1 MKRIYKSFMHRFE
14 LFAFLALYC
23 KEIDVNRSGCL
34 QFTQFCMKDKTRYS
48 FLNSVDMAAKLK
60 ELTGLPLD
68 VQLCRFEDASL
79 MLFFTEEIPPVSEE
93 QTDVL
98 SEPEQEPEPVIE
110 EKAEEPVVEEKVK
123 EKAVEPPKKKTR
135 AKKATKKA
143 E

>member
-1 MKRIYKSFMHRFE
+1 MKRIYKSFMNRFE

-48 FLNSVDMAAKLK
+48 FFNSVDMAAKLK

-79 MLFFTEEIPPVSEE
+79 MLFFTEEIPPVPEE
-93 QTDVL
+93 QADVL
-98 SEPEQEPEPVIE
+98 SEPEQELEPVIE
-110 EKAEEPVVEEKVK
+110 EKVAEPIVEEKV
-123 EKAVEPPKKKTR
+123 AEPPKKEKKTR
-135 AKKATKKA
+135 AKKAAKKT

>member
-1 MKRIYKSFMHRFE
+1 MKRIYKSFMNRFE

-48 FLNSVDMAAKLK
+48 FFNAADIAVKLK

-68 VQLCRFEDASL
+68 TQLCRFEDASL
-79 MLFFTEEIPPVSEE
+79 MLFFTDEIPPVPEE
-93 QTDVL
+93 QPVVAA
-98 SEPEQEPEPVIE
+98 EP
-110 EKAEEPVVEEKVK
+110 EPVVEEKI
-123 EKAVEPPKKKTR
+123 EEPPKKKTR
-135 AKKATKKA
+135 AKKATKKT